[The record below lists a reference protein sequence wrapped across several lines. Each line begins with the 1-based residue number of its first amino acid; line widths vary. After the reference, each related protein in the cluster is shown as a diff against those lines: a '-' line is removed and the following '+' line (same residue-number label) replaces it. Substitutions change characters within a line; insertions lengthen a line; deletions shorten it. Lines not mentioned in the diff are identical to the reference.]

1 MYIVGKLVNKPQF
14 IDFPI
19 ILYSINNLYNS
30 IYYIM
35 DLKIY
40 KNKFSY
46 RRDNKESFWQEIYI
60 IEI

>member
-46 RRDNKESFWQEIYI
+46 RRDNKESF
-60 IEI
+60 